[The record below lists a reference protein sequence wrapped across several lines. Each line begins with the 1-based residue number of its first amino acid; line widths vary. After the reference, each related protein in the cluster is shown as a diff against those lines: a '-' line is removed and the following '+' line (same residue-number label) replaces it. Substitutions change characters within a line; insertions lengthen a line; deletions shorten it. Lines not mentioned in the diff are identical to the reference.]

1 MMSQNVKPQHP
12 IPLLPPDP
20 SLGSPAPVDLEWQVT
35 PRVCALAIKAHLEA
49 QESSALQYKGAEI
62 GVRTATAE
70 EAAKPES
77 QPPAGPRLS
86 KRARR
91 GFTVLHLDATCPL
104 SEIKSKIYQDL
115 GILPPNMD
123 LYVR

>member
-1 MMSQNVKPQHP
+1 MISQCI
-12 IPLLPPDP
+12 IPRHRIPPLPPEP
-20 SLGSPAPVDLEWQVT
+20 SLSSPAPVDLEWRVT
-35 PRVCALAIKAHLEA
+35 PPACALAIKARLEA
-49 QESSALQYKGAEI
+49 QESSALQYRRAEI

-70 EAAKPES
+70 EAATPES

-104 SEIKSKIYQDL
+104 SELKFMIYQDL